1 MLGNYQHVPNARI
14 ANKSTTIVFV
24 ALYFLLLAFFIYL
37 NSISEPA
44 EERIRSV
51 IGSIDVAF
59 KGEEKTQQEHA
70 DTHYKQDKLGNAV
83 FHAQLKQVYEAA
95 IPLIKSE
102 ESKEGDSLRFRIP
115 VSQLFAEKSTDIR
128 AARQDLLDETARI
141 LIKRSS
147 VVPTDMEISLR
158 TSADLPKSDELG
170 GNLDIKRLN
179 TLVESFAAQGVPA
192 RNLFVG
198 LSGNAE
204 NEVVFQFYVRDN
216 FNHQFQREA
225 DK

>member
-1 MLGNYQHVPNARI
+1 MLGNYQHVPNARVV
-14 ANKSTTIVFV
+14 NKSTTIVFV

-59 KGEEKTQQEHA
+59 KGEQTTPQDDAEIKFKE
-70 DTHYKQDKLGNAV
+70 DKLGNAV

-102 ESKEGDSLRFRIP
+102 ESRKGDSLRFRVPI
-115 VSQLFAEKSTDIR
+115 SQLFAENTSNIR
-128 AARQDLLDETARI
+128 ETREELLQDTARV

-147 VVPTDMEISLR
+147 VVPTDMEITMSLENG
-158 TSADLPKSDELG
+158 LPASTELAG
-170 GNLDIKRLN
+170 DIAVKRLN
-179 TLVESFAAQGVPA
+179 TLVEGFIDQGVPA
-192 RNLFVG
+192 RNVFVG
-198 LSGNAE
+198 LAGDGA
-204 NEVVFQFYVRDN
+204 NEVVFQFFIRDN
-216 FNHQFQREA
+216 FNHQFQKE
-225 DK
+225 DPQ